1 VSVHTGAC
9 RRAGVDELPRSD
21 TPTPTVVITHR
32 MRLDGAPS
40 GYDIF
45 LNFLNFLNRE
55 DGCEKVVL
63 ST

>member
-1 VSVHTGAC
+1 VSVHTGAG

-21 TPTPTVVITHR
+21 TPTPDRRHHAPDAAR
-32 MRLDGAPS
+32 RGAE
-40 GYDIF
+40 GYDI
-45 LNFLNFLNRE
+45 FLNFLNRE